1 MWDLWPFPSLL
12 AQLLELWN
20 HHKIKG
26 PIKGLRMALRVPC
39 IWWWHGHCDC
49 WFCDCQGNHDSNKS
63 KKKKNIKNVTRCRN
77 RRSEGNK
84 VGMIEKWGK
93 QGRDDSIKQVRTQL
107 HPTYLS
113 TVKDVQDVHMI
124 VKCRLTLWNVKWNQ
138 QWKSSEAWILQV
150 KVNQQGCSYWL
161 HTLDSPLLVFVIAIR
176 GFMVMAT

>member
-63 KKKKNIKNVTRCRN
+63 KKKKYVR
-77 RRSEGNK
+77 
-84 VGMIEKWGK
+84 IEDKQKWPK
-93 QGRDDSIKQVRTQL
+93 QGRDDSIKQFRTQL
-107 HPTYLS
+107 HPTYLF
-113 TVKDVQDVHMI
+113 TVKGVQDVHMI
-124 VKCRLTLWNVKWNQ
+124 VKCRLTLWSMKWNQ
-138 QWKSSEAWILQV
+138 QWKSSEAWILEV

-161 HTLDSPLLVFVIAIR
+161 HILESPSLVFVIRPWWIMLA
-176 GFMVMAT
+176 